1 MDFWSRIIGGTGSS
15 PTKPRPTNTPAERL
29 AAFKRTCNALQHIWR
44 TSSPLASNKSAADY
58 CRNCL
63 QRLNSLLDEES
74 KKTAPYSCL
83 VYAAST
89 QIYIIVTK
97 LALCSQDS
105 EVINEAA
112 RFFHILVDGEVE
124 GVLDSKLFARSLIDL
139 VKRTI
144 GTKIITLSEQEEG
157 DLVELLF
164 GITTK
169 IRLDA
174 EMLPAWFYPSHSP
187 ETTERRATK
196 DAEFAGATKRTDFP
210 LFYLLIDYVHHD
222 GRTGDFARTGLLYLT
237 DTASKSKELER
248 WMIESDLATL
258 MASGLG
264 ALYSRLSRRLPSI
277 MDREELPPI
286 LALSD
291 HTSGSDDT
299 GVPTENFRQDMD
311 AFLSYLLFWQ
321 DTLNHCQSV
330 EVKDTLLDHFQV
342 LFLQQLLY
350 PSLLES
356 SDINGGSTASVVI
369 YLYQILECL
378 ENPDLVGRILKY
390 LLASKDQAIKRAEAR
405 KQRMSFSRRKSMDA
419 LTALEQARDNPS
431 PDLFNLLDLVMMSL
445 KSKHPQTVTA
455 ALKLVSVIQQR
466 HHHYAWASF
475 IHTREED
482 PNLPLRK
489 LSELNAHLQ
498 GLMTLP
504 LIILNDGRIDQSYSE
519 ILKDVLSS
527 LETHGCSAQSAQK
540 EILDGY
546 QGKYMLILED
556 GVLMNQIEAL
566 LTSFFANDT
575 MTNLALTEAIMC
587 IASCRLTRLDGWLLP
602 RPTQDGKPTIT
613 SILEG
618 LIDQV
623 RQWKHQT
630 PGWDS
635 LIASQKSNLNDQ
647 DIEDADTTSMPT
659 SLRLSTDVGR
669 SSPAPTPT
677 RRSIEVSSQPAT
689 SRGRRSRR
697 TVHSEGFGSIDGSV
711 ASSPSPMNYLQRR
724 PHLDSPLRQSL
735 FLPPSG
741 SSPTSQATSRSASKT
756 PDLLQT
762 RLAIPT
768 PYPVTAAHQSKSIFL
783 DRALKDHDSVT
794 SEDASASG
802 IGTPSEQGSYDR
814 VGERGDDNSMTTPS
828 VSLGHVLVNA
838 IILQEFILEIAAVV
852 QLRACLWGEVEV

>member
-1 MDFWSRIIGGTGSS
+1 M
-15 PTKPRPTNTPAERL
+15 
-29 AAFKRTCNALQHIWR
+29 
-44 TSSPLASNKSAADY
+44 
-58 CRNCL
+58 

-83 VYAAST
+83 LYAAST
-89 QIYIIVTK
+89 QIYIIITK
-97 LALCSQDS
+97 LALSSQAS
-105 EVINEAA
+105 VVINESA
-112 RFFHILVDGEVE
+112 RFFHILIDGEVE

-144 GTKIITLSEQEEG
+144 GAKIITLSEHEEG

-169 IRLDA
+169 IRLDP
-174 EMLPAWFYPSHSP
+174 EILPAWFYPSHSP
-187 ETTERRATK
+187 DTTAQNTTK
-196 DAEFAGATKRTDFP
+196 DSEFAGATRRTDFP

-237 DTASKSKELER
+237 DTASKSQELEK

-277 MDREELPPI
+277 MDREEVPPI

-291 HTSGSDDT
+291 HTSGLDDT
-299 GVPTENFRQDMD
+299 AIPTENFRHDMD

-330 EVKDTLLDHFQV
+330 EVKETLLDHFQV

-378 ENPDLVGRILKY
+378 DNPDLVGRILKY
-390 LLASKDQAIKRAEAR
+390 LLASKDQAMNRTKAR
-405 KQRMSFSRRKSMDA
+405 KQRMSLSRRKSLDA
-419 LTALEQARDNPS
+419 LTALEKARDNPS

-445 KSKHPQTVTA
+445 NSKHAQTVTA

-466 HHHYAWASF
+466 HHQFAWASF

-482 PNLPLRK
+482 PDLPLRN

-498 GLMTLP
+498 SLMSLP
-504 LIILNDGRIDQSYSE
+504 PIILNDGRIDQSYSE

-527 LETHGCSAQSAQK
+527 LETHGCSASPTQEETFSECQEK
-540 EILDGY
+540 HMSI
-546 QGKYMLILED
+546 MED
-556 GVLMNQIEAL
+556 AILMNQIEVL
-566 LTSFFANDT
+566 LTSFFVNDT
-575 MTNLALTEAIMC
+575 MTNLALTEAIIC
-587 IASCRLTRLDGWLLP
+587 IASCRLTSLAGWLLP
-602 RPTQDGKPTIT
+602 RSTPGGKPTIS

-618 LIDQV
+618 LVDQV
-623 RQWKHQT
+623 RQWRHQT
-630 PGWDS
+630 PGWDG

-647 DIEDADTTSMPT
+647 NIEDADAPSMPA
-659 SLRLSTDVGR
+659 SLRLSTDVDR
-669 SSPAPTPT
+669 PSPAPTPT

-689 SRGRRSRR
+689 NRGRRSPR
-697 TVHSEGFGSIDGSV
+697 TLYSEAFGSIDGSV
-711 ASSPSPMNYLQRR
+711 RSSPSSPNPLRR
-724 PHLDSPLRQSL
+724 HSHLGSPLRQTL
-735 FLPPSG
+735 FLPPPG
-741 SSPTSQATSRSASKT
+741 SSPISQASSRSASNT
-756 PDLLQT
+756 PDLLRT
-762 RLAIPT
+762 RLAIPH
-768 PYPVTAAHQSKSIFL
+768 PYPAASTDKSKSIFL
-783 DRALKDHDSVT
+783 DRALRDHDLIT
-794 SEDASASG
+794 SEDATHSD
-802 IGTPSEQGSYDR
+802 IGTPSEQGFPDR
-814 VGERGDDNSMTTPS
+814 VGERGDENSMTMPT
-828 VSLGHVLVNA
+828 VSLSHVLVNA

-852 QLRACLWGEVEV
+852 QVRACLWGEVEV